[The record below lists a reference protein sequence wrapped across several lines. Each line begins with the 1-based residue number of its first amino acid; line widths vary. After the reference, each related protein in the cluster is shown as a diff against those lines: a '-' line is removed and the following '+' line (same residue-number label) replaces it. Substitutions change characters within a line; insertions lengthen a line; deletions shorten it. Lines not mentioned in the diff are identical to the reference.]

1 MQDRGFILNKIEY
14 GDYDVIGTFYTI
26 NLGKI
31 NLLVKN
37 AKKSKKR
44 FVGKLEPFN
53 LIDIEFKYNNRNSIN
68 LLESANLDDANPF
81 CELDAKIIVL
91 SSLIN
96 EYIQNFEENE
106 NPDKNKFEFLQNFF
120 SRKNRNNYSLCL
132 NETIKFQL
140 KYLKELGIEPIIN
153 RCFKCNT
160 SLKEIKFFDL
170 KNGGTLCNGCQKK
183 VDSDTIKFKKSI
195 DLKNIKK
202 NDASK
207 SFLVKIIALFS
218 EFHSG
223 KQFNSVKYL
232 ET

>member
-68 LLESANLDDANPF
+68 LLESANLDDASPF

-132 NETIKFQL
+132 NETIKL
-140 KYLKELGIEPIIN
+140 
-153 RCFKCNT
+153 
-160 SLKEIKFFDL
+160 SLIH
-170 KNGGTLCNGCQKK
+170 
-183 VDSDTIKFKKSI
+183 I
-195 DLKNIKK
+195 
-202 NDASK
+202 
-207 SFLVKIIALFS
+207 
-218 EFHSG
+218 
-223 KQFNSVKYL
+223 
-232 ET
+232 